1 MTQFFQFEADFV
13 DSLRCVPM
21 QVRYKLDNCGIKLK
35 LHQWSKFSESD
46 RKQLVE
52 LPCQTAENTRLY
64 REHLQ
69 QLVQTTT
76 GEIATDLPVETN
88 PNWENSTV
96 IPVSVTEQ
104 ADQIGVSFSLE
115 NWQKLT
121 TIQRFV
127 LIKLS
132 RSSHENHNF
141 LPALKEFQA
150 V

>member
-21 QVRYKLDNCGIKLK
+21 QVRYKLDKCGIKLK

-46 RKQLVE
+46 RKRLVE
-52 LPCQTAENTRLY
+52 LPCQTAENNQFY

-76 GEIATDLPVETN
+76 GEIATDLPVEAN
-88 PNWENSTV
+88 PNWEDSTV
-96 IPVSVTEQ
+96 IPVSVTKQ
-104 ADQIGVSFSLE
+104 ADKIGISFSLE
-115 NWQKLT
+115 KWQTLT

-141 LPALKEFQA
+141 LPALKEFQ
-150 V
+150 VV